1 MERRPAQSGYSCS
14 ETSKQNLMTQTEK
27 ALLKRAIKDIAY
39 QAFRLL
45 VLITSIALFWL
56 VVFGLLGTT
65 EPKW

>member
-1 MERRPAQSGYSCS
+1 
-14 ETSKQNLMTQTEK
+14 MTQTEK